1 MTYARETLAFEV
13 PTPKELGLR
22 RWSDGVW
29 SSDNPADRATSHL
42 TLAPAFTIVV
52 LSNGQARL
60 LVERV
65 KDDGSVAISLDRTYF
80 SFGVALLAMQMFEGS
95 PLPVLLPGFKMEPT
109 HD

>member
-22 RWSDGVW
+22 RWSDTEW
-29 SSDNPADRATSHL
+29 SSAHPLIPHPDGPV
-42 TLAPAFTIVV
+42 FTITT
-52 LSNGQARL
+52 LPNGQARL
-60 LVERV
+60 LVQRV
-65 KDDGSVAISLDRTYF
+65 RDDAENTAILDRTYF